1 MSLTSIGWIFTLGV
15 LVHNTEEGLYLPAWS
30 ASAGKW
36 HAPVGPMEFRFAVS
50 VLSGLLIV
58 IATAAS
64 FSQAGSIAAYLMSGY
79 VLAMV
84 LNVLIP
90 HVLASV
96 IMRKYMPGTATAVL
110 LNLPFGLLYL
120 RQALSEHSIELQVF
134 YWVGPLV
141 VLSILASIPVLF
153 AVGRKLHPF
162 NVL

>member
-1 MSLTSIGWIFTLGV
+1 MLLTSISWIFTLGV
-15 LVHNTEEGLYLPAWS
+15 LMHNTEEALYLPAWS
-30 ASAGKW
+30 ANAGKW
-36 HAPVGPMEFRFAVS
+36 HAPVGPKEFRFAVCVLS
-50 VLSGLLIV
+50 VLLIF

-64 FSQAGSIAAYLMSGY
+64 LSQADSIAAYLMSGY

-84 LNVLIP
+84 LNAFIP

-96 IMRKYMPGTATAVL
+96 VMHKYMPGTATAVL

-120 RQALSEHSIELQVF
+120 RQALSEHTIELQVF

-153 AVGRKLHPF
+153 AVGRKL
-162 NVL
+162 